1 VAAGVLPLVA
11 ALLPW
16 SAIVDPKDL
25 GAQDRGIAMLTRIDT
40 RTTHSGSA
48 TTAVL
53 VAPWGHAARIHVA
66 FGRRT
71 AACLAVLMLT
81 AFAAFSLPKLGTSLS
96 AGSGPYGTVS
106 PALSNEQAAFRIV
119 GMSITNPAQRFT
131 ARFGARGAAI
141 SASNTR
147 FSLGLT
153 GFGRGVRIDTVAPVK
168 PRVSGG
174 VIRYAYPRSVTE
186 TWSNGPLGLE
196 QAFVVSHRP
205 SGAGALTLAMSA
217 PAGARLVGGAVL
229 LPGGLRY
236 AELRVTDARGR
247 VLHSWL
253 ALERGRLLIKVSDGG
268 ARYPLRVDPLV
279 TNGSLSA
286 ADGAVGE
293 YFGLSV
299 AASGHTLVVGAPDH
313 KVGSNLAQGAAY
325 VFSDSSGSWKQVAEL
340 TASDGT
346 AGIYLGTAVAI
357 SGSTIVASAPEAGKV
372 SQQGVLYVYSDRS
385 GSWKQV
391 AELTA
396 SDALA
401 GDNLGQFSV
410 AISGN
415 KIIAGEPHYAVG
427 TNTGVGAVFV
437 FHEPGG
443 GWANETQSAVLTEP
457 HPATDDYVGWA
468 VGISGKTIVAGTPA
482 PYYPQFGNKPASIFV
497 FSQHGNHWAK
507 TAQLI
512 PKVPADT
519 TVAPIGQDVAIS
531 GTTVVAPPYVFQH
544 TAGKWRMTGTLNYTP
559 ICSLTLT
566 DCGGAGQG
574 TTASFLDGAILL
586 SAGDE
591 SAKGT
596 TDFSAVG
603 AFREFAGKWDQVS
616 ATYIV
621 KGGTGGQIA
630 SSGDTVAVGFYTGTT
645 AGVVG
650 TLKGTVPTTGP
661 VIAGGLGVA
670 GTGLYLPVNC
680 EFSSACTAT
689 LTAYRFGTETIVG
702 AGKATIRAGREDSA
716 DITLNS
722 TGEHLLSKP
731 HGFKTKVIV
740 HLYVKGKLK
749 GSGSTSI
756 TLT

>member
-1 VAAGVLPLVA
+1 
-11 ALLPW
+11 
-16 SAIVDPKDL
+16 
-25 GAQDRGIAMLTRIDT
+25 MLTRTDT
-40 RTTHSGSA
+40 RSGHSGSA

-53 VAPWGHAARIHVA
+53 VAPWGHAARIHLA

-71 AACLAVLMLT
+71 AVCLAVLMLT
-81 AFAAFSLPKLGTSLS
+81 AFAAFALPKLGTSLS
-96 AGSGPYGTVS
+96 AGSGPYRTVS
-106 PALSNEQAAFRIV
+106 PALSNEQAVFRIV
-119 GMSITNPAQRFT
+119 GMSIANPAQRFT
-131 ARFGARGAAI
+131 ARFGVHGAAI
-141 SASNTR
+141 SAGNTR

-153 GFGRGVRIDTVAPVK
+153 GFGRGVQIETVAPVK

-174 VIRYAYPRSVTE
+174 IIRYAYPRNATE

-196 QAFVVSHRP
+196 QDFVVSHRP
-205 SGAGALTLAMSA
+205 SGAGALTFAMSA
-217 PAGARLVGGAVL
+217 PAGSRLEGGAVL

-236 AELRVTDARGR
+236 TGLRVTDARGR

-253 ALERGRLLIKVSDGG
+253 ALDQGRLLIKVSDRG

-279 TNGSLSA
+279 TSGSVSA

-293 YFGLSV
+293 YFGQSV
-299 AASGHTLVVGAPDH
+299 GVSGHTLVVGAPDH
-313 KVGSNLAQGAAY
+313 KVGSYLAQGAAY
-325 VFSDSSGSWKQVAEL
+325 VFSDRSGRWEQVAEL
-340 TASDGT
+340 TASDGS
-346 AGIYLGTAVAI
+346 AGVYFGTAVAI
-357 SGSTIVASAPEAGKV
+357 SGSTIVVSAPDAGTSPTQAGIV
-372 SQQGVLYVYSDRS
+372 YVFSDRS
-385 GSWKQV
+385 GRWKQV
-391 AELTA
+391 AELKA
-396 SDALA
+396 SPTFQGAE
-401 GDNLGQFSV
+401 LGQYSV

-415 KIIAGEPHYAVG
+415 KIIAGEPRYAVG
-427 TNTGVGAVFV
+427 TNTGVGAVFI
-437 FHEPGG
+437 FHEHGG

-468 VGISGKTIVAGTPA
+468 VGISGKTIVAGTPS
-482 PYYPQFGNKPASIFV
+482 PFDPQFGNRPPSIFV
-497 FSQHGNHWAK
+497 FSQHGNHWNK

-512 PKVPADT
+512 PKVPANT
-519 TVAPIGQDVAIS
+519 TVAAIGQVVAIS

-544 TAGKWRMTGTLNYTP
+544 TAGKWRMTATLGYTP

-566 DCGGAGQG
+566 DCGGSGQG

-586 SAGDE
+586 SGADE
-591 SAKGT
+591 SANGKTYYAG
-596 TDFSAVG
+596 VG

-616 ATYIV
+616 ATYVV
-621 KGGTGGQIA
+621 KGGTAGPIA
-630 SSGDTVAVGFYTGTT
+630 SSGDTVAVGFATGTN

-650 TLKGTVPTTGP
+650 TLKGKVPTTGP
-661 VIAGGLGVA
+661 VIAGSLGVA

-680 EFSSACTAT
+680 EFSSACTVT

-702 AGKATIRAGREDSA
+702 TGKKTIRAGREDSA

-740 HLYVKGKLK
+740 HLYVKGKLR

>member
-1 VAAGVLPLVA
+1 
-11 ALLPW
+11 
-16 SAIVDPKDL
+16 
-25 GAQDRGIAMLTRIDT
+25 MLTGTDT
-40 RTTHSGSA
+40 RTTHSGAA

-53 VAPWGHAARIHVA
+53 VAPWGHAARIQVA

-81 AFAAFSLPKLGTSLS
+81 AFAAFALPKLGMSPS

-106 PALSNEQAAFRIV
+106 PALTNEQAVFRIV
-119 GMSITNPAQRFT
+119 GMSIANPAQRFT
-131 ARFGARGAAI
+131 ARFGVNGAAI
-141 SASNTR
+141 SAVNTR

-153 GFGRGVRIDTVAPVK
+153 GFGRGVQIETVAPVK

-174 VIRYAYPRSVTE
+174 MIRYAYPHSATE

-196 QAFVVSHRP
+196 QDFVVSHRP
-205 SGAGALTLAMSA
+205 SGAGALTFAMSA
-217 PAGARLVGGAVL
+217 PAGARLNGGDVL

-236 AELRVTDARGR
+236 AGLRVTDARGR
-247 VLHSWL
+247 LLHSWL
-253 ALERGRLLIKVSDGG
+253 ALERGRLLIKVSDRG

-279 TNGSLSA
+279 ASGDVSA

-293 YFGLSV
+293 YFGSSV
-299 AASGHTLVVGAPDH
+299 AMSGHTLVVGAPDH

-340 TASDGT
+340 SASDGT
-346 AGIYLGTAVAI
+346 SGIYLGTAVAI
-357 SGSTIVASAPEAGKV
+357 SGSTIVASAPDAGKV
-372 SQQGVLYVYSDRS
+372 SQQGILYVFSDRS

-396 SDALA
+396 SDPIVGA
-401 GDNLGQFSV
+401 NLGEYSV

-437 FHEPGG
+437 FHGHGG
-443 GWANETQSAVLTEP
+443 GWSNETQSAVLTEP
-457 HPATDDYVGWA
+457 HPLTNDYVGWA

-482 PYYPQFGNKPASIFV
+482 PYYEPPGGHPPSIFV
-497 FSQHGNHWAK
+497 FSQHGNHWNK

-519 TVAPIGQDVAIS
+519 TVAAIGQVVAIS

-544 TAGKWRMTGTLNYTP
+544 TAGKWRMTATLDYTP
-559 ICSLTLT
+559 ICGLTLT
-566 DCGGAGQG
+566 DCGGVGQG
-574 TTASFLDGAILL
+574 STASFLDGAILL
-586 SAGDE
+586 SAADE

-596 TDFSAVG
+596 TNFAAVG

-621 KGGTGGQIA
+621 KGGAAGPIA
-630 SSGDTVAVGFYTGTT
+630 SSGDTVAVGLATGTN

-650 TLKGTVPTTGP
+650 TLKGKVPTTGP
-661 VIAGGLGVA
+661 VIAGALGVA

-680 EFSSACTAT
+680 EFSSACAVTV
-689 LTAYRFGTETIVG
+689 TAYRFGTETIVG
-702 AGKATIRAGREDSA
+702 AGKATIRAGREHTA

-731 HGFKTKVIV
+731 HGFKTKVV
-740 HLYVKGKLK
+740 VRLYVKGSLK

>member
-1 VAAGVLPLVA
+1 
-11 ALLPW
+11 
-16 SAIVDPKDL
+16 
-25 GAQDRGIAMLTRIDT
+25 MLTRTDT
-40 RTTHSGSA
+40 RPTHSGSA

-53 VAPWGHAARIHVA
+53 VAPWGPAARMQVA
-66 FGRRT
+66 FGRRS

-81 AFAAFSLPKLGTSLS
+81 AFAALALPKLGTSLAS
-96 AGSGPYGTVS
+96 GSGSYRTVS
-106 PALSNEQAAFRIV
+106 PAPNQRAAFRIV
-119 GMSITNPAQRFT
+119 GMSIANPAQRFT
-131 ARFGARGAAI
+131 ARFGVDGAAI
-141 SASNTR
+141 STGNAR
-147 FSLGLT
+147 FSLGLA
-153 GFGRGVRIDTVAPVK
+153 GFGRGVQIETVAPVK
-168 PRVSGG
+168 PQFSGG
-174 VIRYAYPRSVTE
+174 MIRYAYPHSATE

-196 QAFVVSHRP
+196 QDFVVSHRP
-205 SGAGALTLAMSA
+205 SGAGALTFVISA
-217 PAGARLVGGAVL
+217 PAGARLNGGAVL

-236 AELRVTDARGR
+236 AGLRVTDARGR
-247 VLHSWL
+247 LLRSWL
-253 ALERGRLLIKVSDGG
+253 ALERGRLLIKVSDRG

-279 TNGSLSA
+279 ASGDVSA

-293 YFGLSV
+293 YFGSSV
-299 AASGHTLVVGAPDH
+299 AMSGHTLVVGAPDH

-340 TASDGT
+340 SASDGT
-346 AGIYLGTAVAI
+346 SGIYLGTAVAI
-357 SGSTIVASAPEAGKV
+357 SGSTIVASAPDAGKV
-372 SQQGVLYVYSDRS
+372 SQQGILYVFSDRS

-396 SDALA
+396 SDPIVGA
-401 GDNLGQFSV
+401 NLGEYSV

-427 TNTGVGAVFV
+427 KDTGVGAVFV

-443 GWANETQSAVLTEP
+443 GWATETQSAVLTEP
-457 HPATDDYVGWA
+457 HPLTNDYVGWA
-468 VGISGKTIVAGTPA
+468 VGISGKTIAAGTPA
-482 PYYPQFGNKPASIFV
+482 PYYEPPGGHPPSIFI
-497 FSQHGNHWAK
+497 FSQHGNHWDK
-507 TAQLI
+507 TADLI

-519 TVAPIGQDVAIS
+519 TVAAIGQVVGIS

-544 TAGKWRMTGTLNYTP
+544 IAGKWRMTATLDYTP
-559 ICSLTLT
+559 ICGLTLT
-566 DCGGAGQG
+566 DCGGVGQG

-586 SAGDE
+586 SAADE

-596 TDFSAVG
+596 TNFAAVG

-621 KGGTGGQIA
+621 KGGAGGPIA
-630 SSGDTVAVGFYTGTT
+630 SSGDTVAVGFATGTN
-645 AGVVG
+645 AGLVG
-650 TLKGTVPTTGP
+650 TLRGKVPTTGP
-661 VIAGGLGVA
+661 VIAGALGVA

-680 EFSSACTAT
+680 EFSSACAVTV
-689 LTAYRFGTETIVG
+689 TAYRFGTETIIG
-702 AGKATIRAGREDSA
+702 AGKATIRAGREHTA

-731 HGFKTKVIV
+731 HGFKIKVIV
-740 HLYVKGKLK
+740 HLYVKGNLK